1 MHGLLLALGS
11 VALLALAQAE
21 APPPTAA
28 AAASERAALLTVRV
42 VRVIDGDTIE
52 VCCLK
57 GRRERVRYIGI
68 NTPETRHPTRGEEP
82 GGRQAT
88 AVNRHLVEGKAVRLE
103 LDVQERDRYGRLL
116 AYVWVTRNGAEVMV
130 NAELVRLGY
139 AQVMTVPPNV
149 RHVGLFLRLQ
159 REAREARRGLWG
171 GGSK

>member
-103 LDVQERDRYGRLL
+103 LDVQERDPMGACSPTCGSRETGRRSWSTPSSS
-116 AYVWVTRNGAEVMV
+116 AWDTPR
-130 NAELVRLGY
+130 
-139 AQVMTVPPNV
+139 
-149 RHVGLFLRLQ
+149 
-159 REAREARRGLWG
+159 
-171 GGSK
+171 S